1 MTINKKLVAGLSLA
15 PLAVLAEGGST
26 SAMDTAQAVSM
37 LTSAK
42 DGLVS
47 LLQSAAPIIT
57 AIVLAGLAIWAAI
70 VIVRIVK
77 RAFNA
82 GK

>member
-1 MTINKKLVAGLSLA
+1 MMINKKLVAGLSLA
-15 PLAVLAEGGST
+15 PLAALAETPGST
-26 SAMDTAQAVSM
+26 TMDTTQAVSM

-42 DGLVS
+42 DGLVA
-47 LLQSAAPIIT
+47 LLSSAAPIIT

-70 VIVRIVK
+70 AIVRIVK

>member
-1 MTINKKLVAGLSLA
+1 MTINRKLVAGVSLA
-15 PLAVLAEGGST
+15 PLFALAETPGGNT
-26 SAMDTAQAVSM
+26 MDTTAAVSM
-37 LTSAK
+37 ITSAK
-42 DGLVS
+42 EGLVS
-47 LLQSAAPIIT
+47 LLSSVAPIIT
-57 AIVLAGLAIWAAI
+57 AIVLAGLAIWASI

>member
-1 MTINKKLVAGLSLA
+1 MMINKKLVACLSLA
-15 PLAVLAEGGST
+15 PFAALAETPAGT
-26 SAMDTAQAVSM
+26 MDTTAAVSM
-37 LTSAK
+37 ITAAK
-42 DGLVS
+42 DGLVG
-47 LLQSAAPIIT
+47 LLSSVAPIIT

-70 VIVRIVK
+70 VVVRIVK

>member
-1 MTINKKLVAGLSLA
+1 MKINKNLVAGASLA
-15 PLAVLAEGGST
+15 PLAVLAETPGS
-26 SAMDTAQAVSM
+26 SSMDTTQAVSM
-37 LTSAK
+37 LTAAK

-47 LLQSAAPIIT
+47 LLQSAAPIVT

>member
-1 MTINKKLVAGLSLA
+1 MKINKKLVAGLSLA
-15 PLAVLAEGGST
+15 PLAVLAEGPT

-47 LLQSAAPIIT
+47 LLSSAAPIIT

>member
-1 MTINKKLVAGLSLA
+1 MMINKKLVAGLSLA
-15 PLAVLAEGGST
+15 PLAVLAETPGST
-26 SAMDTAQAVSM
+26 TMDTTAAVSM
-37 LTSAK
+37 ITAAK
-42 DGLVS
+42 EGLVS
-47 LLQSAAPIIT
+47 LLSSVAPIIT

-70 VIVRIVK
+70 VVVRIVK

>member
-15 PLAVLAEGGST
+15 PLFALAETPGSNT
-26 SAMDTAQAVSM
+26 MDTTAAVSM
-37 LTSAK
+37 ITSAK
-42 DGLVS
+42 EGLVS
-47 LLQSAAPIIT
+47 LLSSVAPIIT
-57 AIVLAGLAIWAAI
+57 GIVLAGLAIWAAI
-70 VIVRIVK
+70 VVVRIVK

>member
-1 MTINKKLVAGLSLA
+1 MKINKNLVAGASLA
-15 PLAVLAEGGST
+15 PLAALAETPGST
-26 SAMDTAQAVSM
+26 SMDTTQAVSM
-37 LTSAK
+37 LTAAK
-42 DGLVS
+42 EGLVS
-47 LLQSAAPIIT
+47 LLQSAAPIVT

>member
-1 MTINKKLVAGLSLA
+1 MMINKKMVAGLSLA
-15 PLAVLAEGGST
+15 PLAVLAEGPT
-26 SAMDTAQAVSM
+26 SGMDTTAAVSM
-37 LTSAK
+37 ITSAK
-42 DGLVS
+42 EGLVS
-47 LLQSAAPIIT
+47 LLSSVAPIIT

-70 VIVRIVK
+70 VVVRIVK

>member
-1 MTINKKLVAGLSLA
+1 MKINNKLVAGLSLA
-15 PLAVLAEGGST
+15 PLAVLADTPAGTMDT
-26 SAMDTAQAVSM
+26 SAAVSM
-37 LTSAK
+37 ITSAK

-47 LLQSAAPIIT
+47 LLSSVAPIVT
-57 AIVLAGLAIWAAI
+57 GIVLAGLAIWAAI
-70 VIVRIVK
+70 VVVRIVK

>member
-1 MTINKKLVAGLSLA
+1 MTINKKLVAGLTLA
-15 PLAVLAEGGST
+15 PLAALADGST
-26 SAMDTAQAVSM
+26 TAMDTTHAVSM

-70 VIVRIVK
+70 IIVRIVK